1 MKFHASSVAALAAFF
16 VAPLDFRV
24 RSRSVLRTS
33 AETTMRASGTPAAAI
48 VPGVFGIGSCQA
60 NNWSASA
67 NARWIPEMTAIGINN
82 FRTPD
87 TGWGAVEPEEGKWA
101 WARLDQQMTYLE
113 EHQIQFGGILIGSP
127 KWNVKDRP
135 GTLPVNNLAGWS
147 TYVSEIV
154 KHCKGRV
161 KNWEVWNEPPNFTG
175 RDQTAADYAKIVV
188 AAYDAA
194 KAADPSCLVGLA
206 TKSAGINYLEQ
217 AIKAGAKGHFDYV
230 TLHPYEVLNGVAD
243 NAGTESVYLH
253 IVPTLRK
260 MLAAQDPTAANV
272 PVIFT
277 ELGTDAGKGEERQAA
292 ALVKAYSMG
301 IAQGVTCIQW
311 FEGMDGDSGPMG
323 LLKHDGIPRPSYTAM
338 GQMIRHLGQHPEYL
352 GWVLLN
358 ERDYGFVFQG
368 AKSTVLVTWGHP
380 GAADS
385 VDLGG
390 TVEMVNPVTGESS
403 HAKSYALTGPVL
415 VLDVPAPIVEQA
427 KGNKSRPIPWGG
439 DYREAKAVAIT
450 MGERNEEKG
459 LHTLAGEAVAEAVVA
474 YGGSARAGSVP
485 GGNLFVV
492 DPEFL
497 SYTTTPI
504 EITAVVRR
512 NPANDNA
519 GFKLVY
525 ESTTGLKSIG
535 GWYTVPDNKEWHT
548 VTWKIDDAQ
557 FVGFWGY
564 NFALESDGNQYNK
577 YYIQSVTVTKR

>member
-1 MKFHASSVAALAAFF
+1 MK
-16 VAPLDFRV
+16 
-24 RSRSVLRTS
+24 RSVPFVTVCLTGLLF
-33 AETTMRASGTPAAAI
+33 AATGFGEEPAAGGDL
-48 VPGVFGIGSCQA
+48 VPGRFGIGSCQA
-60 NNWSASA
+60 NNWSAEA
-67 NARWIPEMTAIGINN
+67 NARWIPQMVAIGINN
-82 FRTPD
+82 FRTGD
-87 TGWGAVEPEEGKWA
+87 TGWGAVEPEEGKWT
-101 WARLDQQMTYLE
+101 WERLDKQMSYLE
-113 EHQIQFGGILIGSP
+113 GQHISFGGILIGSP
-127 KWNVKDRP
+127 KWNTKDRP
-135 GTLPVNNLAGWS
+135 GTLPVNNIAGWS
-147 TYVSEIV
+147 NYVSEVV

-188 AAYDAA
+188 AAFDAA
-194 KAADPSCLVGLA
+194 KAADPSCLVGMA
-206 TKSAGINYLEQ
+206 AKSVDVNYLEQ
-217 AIKAGAKGHFDYV
+217 AIKAGAKDHFDYI
-230 TLHPYEVLNGVAD
+230 TLHPYEVLNGIAD
-243 NAGTESVYLH
+243 NAGTESVFLH

-260 MLAAQDPTAANV
+260 MLAAQDPARATV

-277 ELGTDAGKGEERQAA
+277 ELGSDARKGAERQAA

-301 IAQGVTCIQW
+301 IAQGVACIQW

-323 LLKHDGIPRPSYTAM
+323 LLEGGGKPRPSYTAM

-368 AKSTVLVTWGHP
+368 AKSTVLVAWAHV
-380 GAADS
+380 GAPDP
-385 VDLGG
+385 VDFGQ
-390 TVEMVNPVTGESS
+390 TVEIVNPLTGESS
-403 HAKSYALTGPVL
+403 SAKAYALTT
-415 VLDVPAPIVEQA
+415 APILVPGVPESMVEQA
-427 KGNKSRPIPWGG
+427 RSNKGKPVSWGG
-439 DYREAKAVAIT
+439 DYANAKSVSIT
-450 MGERNEEKG
+450 MGDRNEEKG

-485 GGNLFVV
+485 GGNLYVV

-497 SYTTTPI
+497 SYTATPI

-525 ESTTGLKSIG
+525 ESTTGLKSVG

-548 VTWKIDDAQ
+548 VSWKIDDAQ
-557 FVGFWGY
+557 FVNFWGY